1 MTGARVGLPGTRTGD
16 KSEGHPGGVPLEF
29 VVGVGYG
36 RLRAITM
43 RWTWFVPS

>member
-1 MTGARVGLPGTRTGD
+1 VRGRPGTEN
-16 KSEGHPGGVPLEF
+16 EGHPGGVPLKSL
-29 VVGVGYG
+29 VPGVGYG